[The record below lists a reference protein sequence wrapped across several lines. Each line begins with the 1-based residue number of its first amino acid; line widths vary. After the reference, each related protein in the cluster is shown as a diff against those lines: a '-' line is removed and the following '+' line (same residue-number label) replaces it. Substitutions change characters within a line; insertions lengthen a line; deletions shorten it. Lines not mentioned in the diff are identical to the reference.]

1 MKEIIYYQCEN
12 GKIPYP
18 EWYKALD
25 KSLRIT
31 VDKRISKIERDL
43 YGDYKKLA
51 ENLFEFRF
59 SNGLRIYF
67 TERNNTIVLLL
78 NGGNK
83 SRQNKDIELAKSY
96 VDEFNKR
103 MK

>member
-12 GKIPYP
+12 GKIPYL

-43 YGDYKKLA
+43 YG
-51 ENLFEFRF
+51 
-59 SNGLRIYF
+59 
-67 TERNNTIVLLL
+67 
-78 NGGNK
+78 GNK